1 MQSGNKVWS
10 VYVTLQINFFFF
22 AKNEAWKLVP
32 GPFVFTKD

>member
-10 VYVTLQINFFFF
+10 VYVTLQIKFFF

>member
-10 VYVTLQINFFFF
+10 VYVTLQIIFVF

-32 GPFVFTKD
+32 GPFVFIKD